1 MSEQRGGGE
10 RRGRT
15 TGQCDR
21 LLEFVDANTARRHGG
36 RCSSSMSME
45 GLRKGPC
52 QDVRFYKIEGSR
64 TEQADGLSERNRGV
78 INAMF
83 LLSGNGARG
92 NPQRLDDS

>member
-10 RRGRT
+10 EEGRT